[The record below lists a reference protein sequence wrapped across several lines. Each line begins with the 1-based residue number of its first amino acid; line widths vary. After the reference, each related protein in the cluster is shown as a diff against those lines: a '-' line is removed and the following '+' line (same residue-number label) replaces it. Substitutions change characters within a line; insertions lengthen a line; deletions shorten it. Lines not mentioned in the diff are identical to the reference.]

1 MKRVTVVTVVA
12 ALGALTGCATSFTGS
27 AKVEGP
33 KECREVCDKWGMDLA
48 GMVAMGE
55 YTNGCICRIK
65 GERLSLNDIAGT
77 MLLSS
82 AGSAGGSAAVYM
94 QNQED

>member
-1 MKRVTVVTVVA
+1 MKKLIVVMGVA
-12 ALGALTGCATSFTGS
+12 ALGTLAGCATSFTGS
-27 AKVEGP
+27 AKVDGP
-33 KECREVCDKWGMDLA
+33 KECREVCDRWGMDLA

-55 YTNGCICRIK
+55 YTNGCICRVK
-65 GERLSLNDIAGT
+65 GERLSLNSVAET

-94 QNQED
+94 QSQKD

>member
-1 MKRVTVVTVVA
+1 MGMVA
-12 ALGALTGCATSFTGS
+12 TLGVLTGCATSFTGS
-27 AKVEGP
+27 AKVDGP

-55 YTNGCICRIK
+55 YTNGCICRVK
-65 GERLSLNDIAGT
+65 GERLSLNSVADA

-82 AGSAGGSAAVYM
+82 AGSTGGAAAVYM